1 MRKLTNDEFIKN
13 CIEKHSDRYD
23 YSLVEYKNIRSKIYI
38 ICKEH
43 GIFAQI
49 AKNHKEGQG
58 CPRCHCNRNL
68 TKEEFIFRCK
78 NKHKYDYS
86 LIESIFIK
94 SDDYIKVID
103 INSNLI
109 YLQLSDNHK
118 NGIRPTKIESK
129 SLINRLSLIHNDKFD
144 YIIEKETYY
153 STDKI
158 KLINKLTNDIF
169 EYRVDRHL
177 QGMSPNKVT
186 LNIFLYKSKEIH
198 NDRYDYS
205 LVKEINGNSDKVDII
220 CSDHGIFKQSVSNH
234 MNLGNGCPICIGKGR
249 WNNETLISEF
259 NKIHFNLYDYSNV
272 NFKGVEN
279 KVDII
284 CKKHGTFSQNIH
296 KHLIGQ
302 GCPECKQ
309 SSRGEEFIMNYLE
322 RNEIKYIRQKSF
334 DDCKYI
340 NRLNF
345 DFYLPDMN
353 TCLEFDGIQHFKP
366 VKEFGGEKEFDLIL
380 KRDGC
385 KNKWCIENK
394 VNLIRIRYDE
404 FDNISKIL
412 DKKLQLNCK

>member
-1 MRKLTNDEFIKN
+1 MGKITTNDFIKS
-13 CIEKHSDRYD
+13 CIERHGDRYD
-23 YSLVEYKNIRSKIYI
+23 YSLVKYKNISSKVSI

-43 GIFAQI
+43 GIFIQNP
-49 AKNHKEGQG
+49 KNHRDGQG
-58 CPRCHCNRNL
+58 CSRCHCNRNL
-68 TKEEFIFRCK
+68 TKEEFINLCK
-78 NKHKYDYS
+78 NKNFYDYS
-86 LIESIFIK
+86 LIDKEIIK
-94 SDDYIKVID
+94 SDDYIKIID
-103 INSNLI
+103 INSKLI
-109 YLQLSDNHK
+109 YLQLSDNHR
-118 NGIRPTKIESK
+118 NGIKPTKIESN
-129 SLINRLSLIHNDKFD
+129 SLLNKLSIIHNNKFD

-158 KLINKLTNDIF
+158 KIVNKLTNDIF

-186 LNIFLYKSKEIH
+186 LNLFLYKSKEKH

-205 LVKEINGNSDKVDII
+205 LIKEVNGNSDKVDII
-220 CSDHGIFKQSVSNH
+220 CKDHGIFKQSVNNH
-234 MNLGNGCPICIGKGR
+234 MNSGHGCPICIGKGK
-249 WNNETLISEF
+249 WSNDVLISEF
-259 NKIHFNLYDYSNV
+259 NKVHFDLYDYSKI
-272 NFKGVEN
+272 NFEGIDI

-284 CKKHGTFSQNIH
+284 CKEHGMFSQNIH
-296 KHLIGQ
+296 KHLKGQ

-309 SSRGEEFIMNYLE
+309 NSKGEEYIKNYLE

-353 TCLEFDGIQHFKP
+353 TCLEFDGLQHFEP

-380 KRDGC
+380 KRDEC

-404 FDNISKIL
+404 FDKISEIL
-412 DKKLQLNCK
+412 DEKLQFICK